1 MGTRRGLLKAGASAA
16 IAAIAAGCESRSPQ
30 GDAGA
35 GENGPRVVGDWRL
48 RDVAT
53 SAETSLSAF
62 RGKVVFLNVWATW
75 CPPCVMEMPSI
86 ARLYERFRSD
96 PNVEFLLVS
105 VDDDSEKVRSFLAK
119 NGYTMPTYLEVA
131 RSSAPAALQTRGI
144 PATFILDGEMVIR
157 RSKVGAMEWDS
168 PAIIEQIERL
178 SRTSGTKG

>member
-1 MGTRRGLLKAGASAA
+1 M
-16 IAAIAAGCESRSPQ
+16 IAAVLAGCESRAPQ
-30 GDAGA
+30 GDAG
-35 GENGPRVVGDWRL
+35 GESGPRVAEDWRL
-48 RDVAT
+48 RDVST

-96 PNVEFLLVS
+96 PNVAFLLVS
-105 VDDDSEKVRSFLAK
+105 VDDDSEKVRSFLEK

-144 PATFILDGEMVIR
+144 PATFILDGEGVIR

-178 SRTSGTKG
+178 SRSTGTKG